1 MGQMP
6 EYIKSLSKLDQS
18 QAEILFVN
26 LDDDQEKFL
35 EAVNKFQMPFTNL
48 RDERGWGGDLARAFG
63 VRSMP
68 FDVIID
74 PDGKIV
80 SNQIEDLK
88 HLRK

>member
-1 MGQMP
+1 MASIFG
-6 EYIKSLSKLDQS
+6 LGDQR
-18 QAEILFVN
+18 ALEVLFVS
-26 LDDDQEKFL
+26 LDDDQEKFM
-35 EAVNKFQMPFTNL
+35 EAVNKFQMPFMNL
-48 RDERGWGGDLARAFG
+48 RDERGWGCDLARALG

-68 FDVIID
+68 FDVIIG